1 MTVAAAHTG
10 SVEWSAWK
18 RLFLA
23 YNVVMFTLA
32 IPVVVYGYREVHRYL
47 DVYRSEFSFSWSLS
61 SVVLVCLA
69 VAVAANLVLLIG
81 PLAELV
87 ATRFAGPRPGRWLR
101 RTVFGL
107 WLVASI
113 LVVAYILFAFW
124 TLPIALM

>member
-10 SVEWSAWK
+10 TIDWTAWK

-23 YNVVMFTLA
+23 YNLVMFALA
-32 IPVVVYGYREVHRYL
+32 VPVVVYGYRVVHSYL
-47 DVYRSEFSFSWSLS
+47 DIYRSEFSFSWSLP

-69 VAVAANLVLLIG
+69 VAVAANLVMLLG

-87 ATRFAGPRPGRWLR
+87 VTRVTARRPGRWVR
-101 RTVFGL
+101 RTVFGV
-107 WLVASI
+107 WLAASI
-113 LVVAYILFAFW
+113 LVVAYIWFAFW